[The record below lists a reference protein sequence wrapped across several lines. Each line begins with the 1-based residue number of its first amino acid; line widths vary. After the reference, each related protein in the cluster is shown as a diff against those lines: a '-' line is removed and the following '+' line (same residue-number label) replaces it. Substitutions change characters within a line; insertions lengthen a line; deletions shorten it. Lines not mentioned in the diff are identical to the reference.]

1 MTVKLGYVMMEGR
14 GAAGLILGGVADR
27 LRNEGIRPS
36 GVVQATPVGPGQH
49 PCETALRVL
58 PDGPL
63 LVINQ
68 NLGPGSRGC
77 RLDAGALEQA
87 VAEVSARFAGADV
100 LIINKFGK
108 QEAAG
113 RGFCSLIVEALDRDI
128 PVVVGVNGLNL
139 PDFLAFAGGLA
150 EQLVPEESGITRWLR
165 EDRMALVSSG

>member
-1 MTVKLGYVMMEGR
+1 MNVKLGYVMVDGR

-27 LRNEGIRPS
+27 LRNDGIRPS
-36 GVVQATPVGPGQH
+36 GVVQADPVGPGQH

-77 RLDAGALEQA
+77 RLDPGALELA
-87 VAEVSARFAGADV
+87 VAEASARFAGADV

-113 RGFCSLIVEALDRDI
+113 RGFCSLIAEALDRGI

-139 PDFLAFAGGLA
+139 PAFLAFAGDLA
-150 EQLVPEESGITRWLR
+150 EQLVPEESGIIRWLYQMLSR
-165 EDRMALVSSG
+165 

>member
-1 MTVKLGYVMMEGR
+1 M
-14 GAAGLILGGVADR
+14 
-27 LRNEGIRPS
+27 
-36 GVVQATPVGPGQH
+36 
-49 PCETALRVL
+49 RVL

-63 LVINQ
+63 HVINQ

-87 VAEVSARFAGADV
+87 VSEVSARFAGADV

-139 PDFLAFAGGLA
+139 PAFLAFAGDLA
-150 EQLVPEESGITRWLR
+150 EKLVPEESGIIQWLR
-165 EDRMALVSSG
+165 EDRMALVSQD